1 MRATFCSLTKLSEAA
16 MRATQPA
23 IRQELTLWNQKR
35 SDSGSFLFARMAAS
49 YRTIVGAGHAREQK
63 GTGIGY
69 LLVPERMIS
78 RARLALTENTS

>member
-1 MRATFCSLTKLSEAA
+1 

-49 YRTIVGAGHAREQK
+49 YSQVRPNKKAPPRRAALVFVGYWCFSAA
-63 GTGIGY
+63 
-69 LLVPERMIS
+69 LVLHLIQRY
-78 RARLALTENTS
+78 